1 MSRKIGEKYFFLPV
15 DFRIIGIFR
24 HKNEVAC
31 RQAQV
36 FHQTPLE
43 GGYLQFHC
51 PHSVISVISVLA
63 IFEFQ
68 TSLPFFKPIW
78 HCCMAMV
85 FFTLRNIS
93 DMGVYI
99 TKGGLN
105 TSMGVLNPFYLEST
119 SISRCLPNVSILI
132 SQEFLKEKIKT
143 NHAIIWQKLP
153 QVETTFAHLVCPLFL
168 MSKNCKLIAAAKPPS
183 AKLKG
188 ACLLAPIK
196 FDPFIS
202 TK

>member
-1 MSRKIGEKYFFLPV
+1 MKWLVVRHWFFIKPPWRGATCNSIAPIVWSAWYLFWPSSNSKLHYHFLSLFDTV
-15 DFRIIGIFR
+15 VWPWFSS
-24 HKNEVAC
+24 
-31 RQAQV
+31 
-36 FHQTPLE
+36 PLE
-43 GGYLQFHC
+43 T
-51 PHSVISVISVLA
+51 LA
-63 IFEFQ
+63 IWGCR
-68 TSLPFFKPIW
+68 L
-78 HCCMAMV
+78 H
-85 FFTLRNIS
+85 
-93 DMGVYI
+93 
-99 TKGGLN
+99 KGGLN
-105 TSMGVLNPFYLEST
+105 TNMGVLNPFYLEST

-132 SQEFLKEKIKT
+132 SQEFFFLFLKEKIKT